1 MSENHAV
8 TDPVADETAPSE
20 DRRWR
25 INEDWAATIVGL
37 LILLVVLIG
46 LVPKGLVP

>member
-1 MSENHAV
+1 MSDNPAA
-8 TDPVADETAPSE
+8 TDAVADDTTPHA

-37 LILLVVLIG
+37 VIVLVVLIG